1 MLISNNPTSNN
12 YSLNTQS
19 PLQPATSTARSATP
33 PVAKDA
39 TAAGNGFQV
48 LRGSGGS
55 SGSGGG
61 VTTDLDLVG
70 LASAIWDAIV
80 DAAATAKQAQQEHWN
95 RS

>member
-12 YSLNTQS
+12 YSVNTQS
-19 PLQPATSTARSATP
+19 QLQPASGGATSAAP
-33 PVAKDA
+33 AVAKDSTSA
-39 TAAGNGFQV
+39 SNGFQV
-48 LRGSGGS
+48 LRGGS
-55 SGSGGG
+55 SNGGG